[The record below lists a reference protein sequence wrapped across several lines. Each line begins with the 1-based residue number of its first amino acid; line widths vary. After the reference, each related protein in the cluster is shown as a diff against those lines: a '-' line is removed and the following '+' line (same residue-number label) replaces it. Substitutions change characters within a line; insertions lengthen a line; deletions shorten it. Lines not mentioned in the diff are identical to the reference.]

1 MEHQCLL
8 RTYYMQFPPLGSEGR
23 ILNEAVRPCSMKG
36 EGVKNE
42 KISARRKMV

>member
-1 MEHQCLL
+1 
-8 RTYYMQFPPLGSEGR
+8 MQFPPLGSEGR

-42 KISARRKMV
+42 KSARRKMV